1 MNKDPDEQN
10 QQKLNKSN
18 KFLFDLHNFDV
29 HEVEEVEEEIVEE
42 IEVEPPPPTFS
53 EDELEAAKAV
63 AHSRGHDEGVQ
74 EERARREQ
82 YIADTLNK
90 VSEHFSTLFAAEI
103 YREKQYE
110 EESLR
115 LALEIISLLA
125 PSLNN
130 RLGEEALKASLKE
143 VLKSQ
148 SEQSEIRIELHP
160 ETVTDIDALIEKIWP
175 DKDNAPRYKVVA
187 DSNLEKGACSL
198 SWKDG
203 GMIRDP
209 KKTAN
214 DIKTAIESLLV
225 EQVMAKTN
233 SPLTEDENNAIKN
246 QQASESFSSTED
258 TDHDTEMT
266 NDG

>member
-1 MNKDPDEQN
+1 MNQNSDEQKQN
-10 QQKLNKSN
+10 KLNKTN
-18 KFLFDLHNFDV
+18 KFLFDLHNFDLP
-29 HEVEEVEEEIVEE
+29 EVEEVEEEVVEE

-53 EDELEAAKAV
+53 EDELDAAKAI
-63 AHSRGHDEGVQ
+63 AHSKGRDEGIQ
-74 EERARREQ
+74 EERAKREQ
-82 YIADTLNK
+82 FTADTLHNI
-90 VSEHFSTLFAAEI
+90 SEHFATLFAAEI

-125 PSLNN
+125 PSLNT
-130 RLGEEALKASLKE
+130 RLGEEALKASLQE

-187 DSNLEKGACSL
+187 DSNLEKGACAL

-214 DIKTAIESLLV
+214 DIKTAIEGLLV

-233 SPLTEDENNAIKN
+233 SPLTGDENNAIKN
-246 QQASESFSSTED
+246 QQASESSSPLED
-258 TDHDTEMT
+258 TDDDTEMT